1 MKMQQI
7 ILFIIFM
14 LLLFSVIAQI
24 VLSIELQ
31 RRNKHSRKL
40 KRYRVVYHFED
51 MNNKNTQLEQE
62 LCVGFLECINA
73 FDSQDL
79 LRRLRKKYGKQVV
92 LDDYELRR

>member
-1 MKMQQI
+1 MK
-7 ILFIIFM
+7 
-14 LLLFSVIAQI
+14 
-24 VLSIELQ
+24 
-31 RRNKHSRKL
+31 
-40 KRYRVVYHFED
+40 
-51 MNNKNTQLEQE
+51 NKNTQLEQE

>member
-40 KRYRVVYHFED
+40 KRYRVVYHFE
-51 MNNKNTQLEQE
+51 EQ
-62 LCVGFLECINA
+62 
-73 FDSQDL
+73 
-79 LRRLRKKYGKQVV
+79 KYTA
-92 LDDYELRR
+92 